1 MSASATLTSI
11 DDALALVAARVQ
23 ALEAED
29 VPLADAAGRFLADA
43 VTATA
48 DLPPFASS
56 AMDGFAVRAADTPG
70 SLRIAGESSAG
81 TPFSGTVGPGNAIT
95 ISTGAVV
102 PDGADAIVPVEET
115 RQATTGPSGAH
126 VEIPEA
132 ARAGDHIRP
141 PGSDIH
147 AGQLLLDPGAR
158 IGAAQIGAV
167 AAAGLM
173 SLRCS
178 RRPRVAILGTGSELR
193 QLGESLG
200 PGEIYDSNLPMLRA
214 ALQAAGAEVT
224 RIGTVEDTS
233 AAHREALHRALDHDV
248 VISTG
253 GVSVGPHD
261 LVRGVGASLGVEEVF
276 WRVALRPGKPI
287 WFGAR
292 DRTLVFGLPGNPVSA
307 LVCFELFV
315 RPALLAMQGAPFR
328 APFLPGV
335 LTAPARPSR
344 QRDDLIRVRFDGALE
359 GAVGLEPISEQQ
371 SHQIAVTARADA
383 VARIPAG
390 EEDLPAGTAV
400 SYLALS

>member
-11 DDALALVAARVQ
+11 DVALELVAARVQ
-23 ALEAED
+23 VLDAEE
-29 VPLADAAGRFLADA
+29 VPLADAAGRFLAEA

-81 TPFSGTVGPGNAIT
+81 TPFDGVLQSGEAVT
-95 ISTGAVV
+95 ISTGAVI
-102 PDGADAIVPVEET
+102 PDGADAVVPVEET
-115 RQATTGPSGAH
+115 LRATTGPSEDH
-126 VEIPEA
+126 VEIPGETDVDA
-132 ARAGDHIRP
+132 HIRP

-167 AAAGLM
+167 ASAGLQA
-173 SLRCS
+173 LRCT
-178 RRPRVAILGTGSELR
+178 RKPRVAILGTGSELR
-193 QLGESLG
+193 QLGEQLG

-214 ALQAAGAEVT
+214 ALHTAGAEVT
-224 RIGTVEDTS
+224 RIGTVEDTPE
-233 AAHREALHRALDHDV
+233 AHREALDRALDYDV

-292 DRTLVFGLPGNPVSA
+292 DRTLVFGLPGNPVST

-328 APFLPGV
+328 AAFLPGV
-335 LTAPARPSR
+335 LSAPARPSR
-344 QRDDLIRVRFDGALE
+344 QRDDLIRVRFDGVVD
-359 GAVGLEPISEQQ
+359 GAVGLEPISQQQ

-400 SYLALS
+400 SYLAL